1 MILPEM
7 KNKYFNFS
15 SFNNSPSAK
24 NHLNSVQPE
33 TQYHETI
40 QQKGKKKKERK
51 KEKKRIKVGIDHQML
66 DSSPL
71 ERKIEEERESAERD
85 DRKRTRAEEKW
96 RIWWKAHNFA

>member
-40 QQKGKKKKERK
+40 QQKGKKKEGKKERK
-51 KEKKRIKVGIDHQML
+51 EKNKGWNWSSNARLKPFRKENWGG
-66 DSSPL
+66 
-71 ERKIEEERESAERD
+71 ERERRER
-85 DRKRTRAEEKW
+85 W
-96 RIWWKAHNFA
+96 